1 MTLTAPDIDQ
11 QLREVLTRFPTLLLV
26 LVFGSVAEGRQHA
39 DSDLDIAVAAKQAL
53 TAIEKMDI
61 IAALAE
67 QTGRPIDLID
77 LKVVAEPLL
86 GQIVRHG
93 RRLLGPQR

>member
-53 TAIEKMDI
+53 K
-61 IAALAE
+61 L
-67 QTGRPIDLID
+67 
-77 LKVVAEPLL
+77 
-86 GQIVRHG
+86 
-93 RRLLGPQR
+93 